1 MDKNGGCEWGTGLWR
16 NVEGRAREAIHK
28 QQAGQDE
35 TYRKVANAVKRR
47 KQTRNSTQ
55 AFWID
60 YSVGFSYNRVRDKVP
75 RSLRTPPPQTRHG
88 CPPTCPVSLETT
100 QLPCE

>member
-1 MDKNGGCEWGTGLWR
+1 MWR

-35 TYRKVANAVKRR
+35 TYRKAVNAVKRR

-55 AFWID
+55 TFWID
-60 YSVGFSYNRVRDKVP
+60 YSDLVTTECVTSCLVLFALLPRRHVTAVRPHV
-75 RSLRTPPPQTRHG
+75 LF
-88 CPPTCPVSLETT
+88 L
-100 QLPCE
+100 